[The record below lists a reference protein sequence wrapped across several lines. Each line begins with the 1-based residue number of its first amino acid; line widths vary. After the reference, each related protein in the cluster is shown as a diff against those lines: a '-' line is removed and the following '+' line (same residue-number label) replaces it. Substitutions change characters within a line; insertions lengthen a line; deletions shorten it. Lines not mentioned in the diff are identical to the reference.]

1 MAEDG
6 STISTVSTVMGKF
19 KSFPGDRCAGRGW
32 YIQTDMSLLTP
43 LQAALSASEPALP
56 AQEALARAN
65 SNAGRNVYLT
75 LDRERVLA
83 EAEALPG
90 RFPEPAERPP
100 LYGVPVGVKDCFD
113 VAGYLTTCGS
123 HFYATKNG
131 IASADSTV
139 AKRLRQAGA
148 VIMGK
153 THLHQL
159 AYGITGE
166 NSEYGDCAQPENPQ
180 ALTGGSSSGSAA
192 SVQEGSAVASIG
204 TDTGGSIRAPSAL
217 CGLAGYRST
226 LGLGGAQAW
235 VGGFHLARSFDTLG
249 WLFRD
254 LRDGPAL
261 AAALLDVPVVAAPQ
275 GVTIGA
281 VGEAYLHDCEPAVL
295 EMYRGWQTV
304 LHRNGAEIRV
314 VEPDF
319 WTDSRE
325 IFGGIQAHEAAAV
338 HRGYFEHFEP
348 WIRDRLTWGASLTA
362 GTVEELRNRHVAFR
376 RQMDRLLQVHDF
388 LMLPCA
394 PMSTMPVGA
403 DHSAARLK
411 ILRYTTPVSLAGM
424 PAVTLAAKG
433 GGVQL
438 VAARGKDAPLL
449 AFAAGLGE
457 KIALRQ

>member
-1 MAEDG
+1 
-6 STISTVSTVMGKF
+6 
-19 KSFPGDRCAGRGW
+19 
-32 YIQTDMSLLTP
+32 MSVLTP
-43 LQAALSASEPALP
+43 LQTALSAREPALH

-65 SNAGRNVYLT
+65 SNAGRNVYLA

-83 EAEALPG
+83 EAEALPA
-90 RFPEPAERPP
+90 RFPDPAQRPP
-100 LYGVPVGVKDCFD
+100 LFGVPIGVKDCFD
-113 VAGYLTTCGS
+113 VAGYPTTCGS
-123 HFYATKNG
+123 HFYADKNG
-131 IASADSTV
+131 IAAADSAV
-139 AKRLRQAGA
+139 AARLRQAGA

-166 NSEYGDCAQPENPQ
+166 NSEYGDCVQPENPQ
-180 ALTGGSSSGSAA
+180 ALTGGSSSGSSA

-204 TDTGGSIRAPSAL
+204 TDTGGSVRVPAAL
-217 CGLAGYRST
+217 CGLAGYRSS

-235 VGGFHLARSFDTLG
+235 EGGFHLAVSFDTLG

-275 GVTIGA
+275 GVTIAA

-295 EMYRGWQTV
+295 AMYRGWQTE
-304 LHRNGAEIRV
+304 LLRNGAQIRV
-314 VEPDF
+314 FEPDF

-338 HRGYFEHFEP
+338 HRGFFEHFEP
-348 WIRDRLTWGASLTA
+348 TIRDRLAWGASLSAATI
-362 GTVEELRNRHVAFR
+362 EDLRKRHVVFR
-376 RQMDRLLQVHDF
+376 GRMDQLLQQHEF

-394 PMSTMPVGA
+394 PMTTLPVGA
-403 DHSAARLK
+403 DHSATRLK
-411 ILRYTTPVSLAGM
+411 ILRYTTPASLAGT

-438 VAARGKDAPLL
+438 VGARGSDARLL
-449 AFAAGLGE
+449 AFAASLGE
-457 KIALRQ
+457 KIALQE

>member
-1 MAEDG
+1 
-6 STISTVSTVMGKF
+6 
-19 KSFPGDRCAGRGW
+19 
-32 YIQTDMSLLTP
+32 MSLLTP
-43 LQAALSASEPALP
+43 LQTALSAQQPALP
-56 AQEALARAN
+56 AKEALARAN
-65 SNAGRNVYLT
+65 SNAGRNVYLA

-83 EAEALPG
+83 EATALTT
-90 RFPEPAERPP
+90 RFPDPAQRPP
-100 LYGVPVGVKDCFD
+100 LFGVPIGVKDCFD
-113 VAGYLTTCGS
+113 VAGYPTTCGS
-123 HFYATKNG
+123 HFYAEKNG
-131 IASADSTV
+131 IVAADSAV
-139 AKRLRQAGA
+139 AARLRQAGA

-166 NSEYGDCAQPENPQ
+166 NSEYGDCVQPENPQ
-180 ALTGGSSSGSAA
+180 ALTGGSSSGSSA

-204 TDTGGSIRAPSAL
+204 TDTGGSIRVPAAL

-226 LGLGGAQAW
+226 LGLGGAPAW
-235 VGGFHLARSFDTLG
+235 EGGFHLAVSFDTLG

-275 GVTIGA
+275 AVTIAA

-295 EMYRGWQTV
+295 EVYRGWQTE
-304 LHRNGAEIRV
+304 LLRHGAQIRV
-314 VEPDF
+314 FEPDF

-348 WIRDRLTWGASLTA
+348 TIRDRLAWGASLSDATI
-362 GTVEELRNRHVAFR
+362 EDLRKRHVVFR
-376 RQMDRLLQVHDF
+376 GLMDQLLQQHDF

-394 PMSTMPVGA
+394 PMTTLPVGA
-403 DHSAARLK
+403 DHSATRLK
-411 ILRYTTPVSLAGM
+411 ILRYTTPISLAGA

-438 VAARGKDAPLL
+438 VAARGSDARLL
-449 AFAAGLGE
+449 AFAASLGE
-457 KIALRQ
+457 KIAVQ

>member
-1 MAEDG
+1 
-6 STISTVSTVMGKF
+6 
-19 KSFPGDRCAGRGW
+19 
-32 YIQTDMSLLTP
+32 MSVLTP
-43 LQAALSASEPALP
+43 LQKALSASEPALQ
-56 AQEALARAN
+56 AQEAMARAN
-65 SNAGRNVYLT
+65 NNAGRNVYLAM
-75 LDRERVLA
+75 DRERILA
-83 EAEALPG
+83 EAEALTA
-90 RFPEPAERPP
+90 RFPDPTQRPP
-100 LYGVPVGVKDCFD
+100 LFGVPIGVKDCFD
-113 VAGYLTTCGS
+113 VAGYPTTCGS
-123 HFYATKNG
+123 HFYADKNG
-131 IASADSTV
+131 IAAADSAV
-139 AKRLRQAGA
+139 AARLRQAGA

-166 NSEYGDCAQPENPQ
+166 NSEYGDCVQPENPQ
-180 ALTGGSSSGSAA
+180 ALTGGSSSGSSA

-204 TDTGGSIRAPSAL
+204 TDTGGSVRVPAAL
-217 CGLAGYRST
+217 CGLAGYRSS

-235 VGGFHLARSFDTLG
+235 EGGFHLAVSFDTLG

-275 GVTIGA
+275 GVTIAA

-295 EMYRGWQTV
+295 EMYRGWQTE
-304 LHRNGAEIRV
+304 LLRNGAHIRV
-314 VEPDF
+314 FEPDF

-348 WIRDRLTWGASLTA
+348 TIRDRLAWGASLSAATI
-362 GTVEELRNRHVAFR
+362 EDLRKRHVVFR
-376 RQMDRLLQVHDF
+376 GRMDQLLQQHDF

-394 PMSTMPVGA
+394 PMTTLPVGA
-403 DHSAARLK
+403 DHSATRLK
-411 ILRYTTPVSLAGM
+411 ILRYTTPASLAGT

-438 VAARGKDAPLL
+438 VGARGSDARLL
-449 AFAAGLGE
+449 AFAASLGE
-457 KIALRQ
+457 KIALQQ

>member
-1 MAEDG
+1 
-6 STISTVSTVMGKF
+6 
-19 KSFPGDRCAGRGW
+19 
-32 YIQTDMSLLTP
+32 MSLSP
-43 LQAALSASEPALP
+43 LQTALSTREPVLQ

-65 SNAGRNVYLT
+65 SNAGKNVYLA
-75 LDRERVLA
+75 LERERLLA
-83 EAEALPG
+83 EAEALPS
-90 RFPEPAERPP
+90 RFPDPAQRPP
-100 LYGVPVGVKDCFD
+100 LFGVPIGVKDCFD
-113 VAGYLTTCGS
+113 VAGYPTSCGS
-123 HFYATKNG
+123 HFYAEKNG
-131 IASADSTV
+131 IAAADSAV
-139 AKRLRQAGA
+139 AARLRQAGA

-166 NSEYGDCAQPENPQ
+166 NSEYGDCVQPNNPQ
-180 ALTGGSSSGSAA
+180 ALTGGSSSGSSA

-204 TDTGGSIRAPSAL
+204 TDTGGSIRVPSAL
-217 CGLAGYRST
+217 CGLAGYRSS

-235 VGGFHLARSFDTLG
+235 EGGFHLAVAFDTLG

-275 GVTIGA
+275 GVTIAA
-281 VGEAYLHDCEPAVL
+281 VGEAFTHDCEPAVL
-295 EMYRGWQTV
+295 EMYRGWQME
-304 LHRNGAEIRV
+304 LRGNGAQIRV
-314 VEPDF
+314 FEPDF

-348 WIRDRLTWGASLTA
+348 AIRDRLAWGESLSAATI
-362 GTVEELRNRHVAFR
+362 EDLRKRHVVFR
-376 RQMDRLLQVHDF
+376 GLMDRLLEQHDF

-394 PMSTMPVGA
+394 PMTTLPLGA
-403 DHSAARLK
+403 DHSATRLK
-411 ILRYTTPVSLAGM
+411 ILRYTTPISLAGT

-438 VAARGKDAPLL
+438 VAARGSDARLL
-449 AFAAGLGE
+449 AFAASLGE

>member
-1 MAEDG
+1 
-6 STISTVSTVMGKF
+6 
-19 KSFPGDRCAGRGW
+19 
-32 YIQTDMSLLTP
+32 MSLSP
-43 LQAALSASEPALP
+43 LQTALSTREPALQ
-56 AQEALARAN
+56 AQEALACAN
-65 SNAGRNVYLT
+65 SNAGRNVYLAQ
-75 LDRERVLA
+75 DRERLLE
-83 EAEALPG
+83 EAEALPS
-90 RFPEPAERPP
+90 RFPDPSQRPP
-100 LYGVPVGVKDCFD
+100 LFGVPIGIKDCFD
-113 VAGYLTTCGS
+113 VAGYPTTCGS
-123 HFYATKNG
+123 HFYAEKNG
-131 IASADSTV
+131 IAAADSAV
-139 AKRLRQAGA
+139 AARLRQAGA

-166 NSEYGDCAQPENPQ
+166 NSEYGDCVQPKNSQ

-192 SVQEGSAVASIG
+192 SAQEGSAVASIG
-204 TDTGGSIRAPSAL
+204 TDTGGSIRVPAAL

-235 VGGFHLARSFDTLG
+235 EGGFHLAASFDTLG

-261 AAALLDVPVVAAPQ
+261 AAALLDVPIVAAPKT
-275 GVTIGA
+275 VIIAA

-295 EMYRGWQTV
+295 EMYRGWQTE
-304 LHRNGAEIRV
+304 LRGNGAQIRV
-314 VEPDF
+314 FEPDF

-348 WIRDRLTWGASLTA
+348 MIRDRLAWGESLSA
-362 GTVEELRNRHVAFR
+362 AAIEDLRKRHVVFR
-376 RQMDRLLQVHDF
+376 GLMDRLLEQHDF

-394 PMSTMPVGA
+394 PMTTLRVGA
-403 DHSAARLK
+403 DHSETRLK
-411 ILRYTTPVSLAGM
+411 ILRYTTPASLAGT
-424 PAVTLAAKG
+424 PAVTLAARG

-438 VAARGKDAPLL
+438 VAARGSDARLL
-449 AFAAGLGE
+449 AFAASLGE

>member
-1 MAEDG
+1 
-6 STISTVSTVMGKF
+6 
-19 KSFPGDRCAGRGW
+19 
-32 YIQTDMSLLTP
+32 MSLLSP
-43 LQAALSASEPALP
+43 LKTALSARESTVP

-65 SNAGRNVYLT
+65 SNAGRNVYLA

-83 EAEALPG
+83 EAGALPA
-90 RFPEPAERPP
+90 RFPDPAQRPP

-113 VAGYLTTCGS
+113 VAGYTTTCGS
-123 HFYATKNG
+123 RFYAGKLG
-131 IASADSTV
+131 IASADSWV
-139 AKRLRQAGA
+139 AARLRNAGA

-166 NSEYGDCAQPENPQ
+166 NSEYGNCVQPENPQ

-204 TDTGGSIRAPSAL
+204 TDTGGSIRAPAAF

-226 LGLGGAQAW
+226 LGLGGVQAW
-235 VGGFHLARSFDTLG
+235 AGGFHLARSFDTLG

-261 AAALLDVPVVAAPQ
+261 AATLLDVPVVAAPQ
-275 GVTIGA
+275 GVTIAALG
-281 VGEAYLHDCEPAVL
+281 GDYLHDCEPAVL
-295 EMYRGWQTV
+295 EMYRGWQTE
-304 LHRNGAEIRV
+304 LQRNGARIRIF
-314 VEPDF
+314 EPEF
-319 WTDSRE
+319 WSDARE

-348 WIRDRLTWGASLTA
+348 WIRDRLTWGASLSAATM
-362 GTVEELRNRHVAFR
+362 EDLRKRHVAFR
-376 RQMDRLLQVHDF
+376 EQMDRLLLEHDF
-388 LMLPCA
+388 LMLPCT
-394 PMSTMPVGA
+394 PMTKLAVGA
-403 DHSAARLK
+403 DHSATRLK
-411 ILRYTTPVSLAGM
+411 ILRYTNPISLAGM

-449 AFAAGLGE
+449 AFSAGVGE
-457 KIALRQ
+457 KIALKQ

>member
-1 MAEDG
+1 L
-6 STISTVSTVMGKF
+6 S
-19 KSFPGDRCAGRGW
+19 
-32 YIQTDMSLLTP
+32 P
-43 LQAALSASEPALP
+43 LKTALSARESTIP
-56 AQEALARAN
+56 AQEALTRAN
-65 SNAGRNVYLT
+65 SNTGRNVYLA

-83 EAEALPG
+83 EAGALPA
-90 RFPEPAERPP
+90 RFPAPAERPP

-113 VAGYLTTCGS
+113 VAGYTTTCGS
-123 HFYATKNG
+123 RFYAGKLG
-131 IASADSTV
+131 IASTDSWV
-139 AKRLRQAGA
+139 AARLRNAGA

-166 NSEYGDCAQPENPQ
+166 NSEYGNCVQPENPQ

-204 TDTGGSIRAPSAL
+204 TDTGGSIRAPAAF

-226 LGLGGAQAW
+226 LGLGGSQAW
-235 VGGFHLARSFDTLG
+235 AGGFHLARSFDTLG

-281 VGEAYLHDCEPAVL
+281 VGGDYLHDCEPAVL
-295 EMYRGWQTV
+295 EMYRGWQTE
-304 LHRNGAEIRV
+304 LQRNGARIRV
-314 VEPDF
+314 FEPDF
-319 WTDSRE
+319 WSDARE

-348 WIRDRLTWGASLTA
+348 WIRDRLTWGASLSTA
-362 GTVEELRNRHVAFR
+362 TVEDLRKRHVAFR
-376 RQMDRLLQVHDF
+376 EQMDRLLLEHDF
-388 LMLPCA
+388 LILPCT
-394 PMSTMPVGA
+394 PMTKLTVGA

-411 ILRYTTPVSLAGM
+411 ILRYTNPISLAGM
-424 PAVTLAAKG
+424 PVVTLAAKG

-438 VAARGKDAPLL
+438 VAPRGKDAPLL
-449 AFAAGLGE
+449 AFSAALGE
-457 KIALRQ
+457 KIALNQ